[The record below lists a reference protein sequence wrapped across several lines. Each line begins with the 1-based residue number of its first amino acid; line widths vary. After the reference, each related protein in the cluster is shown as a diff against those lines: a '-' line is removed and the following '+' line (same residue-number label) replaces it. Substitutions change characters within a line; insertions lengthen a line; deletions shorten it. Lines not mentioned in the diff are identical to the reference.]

1 MRVSA
6 LKSKVDE
13 KDSYFSAQC
22 ESCVK
27 AELAVHEVEIEQKR
41 MLSRVL
47 TSFERKKDRF
57 FYKRF

>member
-13 KDSYFSAQC
+13 KDSYVSAQC
-22 ESCVK
+22 EYCEK
-27 AELAVHEVEIEQKR
+27 AKLAVHEVEIEKR

-47 TSFERKKDRF
+47 ASFERKKDHF
-57 FYKRF
+57 FYKIF